1 MSTSYTSLLGLALP
15 VTNENVNTWGDLVN
29 NSVTSL
35 LDTAI
40 AGTTTLSS
48 DADVTLTTS
57 TGTSNQARQAII
69 LWTATGTATRTITAP
84 ATSKLYVVVNKTG
97 GTQSI
102 QFKASGSSSSVTIA
116 AGGKAFL
123 VFNGT
128 DFVSVSPVN
137 FSNLILD
144 AGTTATAPIKL
155 TSGANLTTATAGAF
169 EYDGAS
175 YFQTIDTTSGRGV
188 VPVSQFILGTSNS
201 GLSTVSPVIIT
212 SGSGGYR
219 LSLVTGALYE
229 YEAEVYLSKST
240 SGTLTWGFN
249 FSTTPGYMHAH
260 YVGQPTAGIS
270 SVGSATTA
278 GIINSTGTTINLPN
292 TGTLSSG
299 TDNHYRIKALI
310 STASATTMYLQVT
323 SNTGSVNIYAGSYA
337 KITRL
342 PTTSV
347 GTLT

>member
-40 AGTTTLSS
+40 AGATTLSS
-48 DADVTLTTS
+48 DADVTLSTS

-69 LWTATGTATRTITAP
+69 LWTATGTVTRTITAP

-102 QFKASGSSSSVTIA
+102 QFTASGSSSSVTIA

-128 DFVSVSPVN
+128 DFVSVSPTT
-137 FSNLILD
+137 FSNLIID
-144 AGTTATAPIKL
+144 AGTATTAPLKF
-155 TSGANLTTATAGAF
+155 TSGANLTTPVAGAV
-169 EYDGAS
+169 EYNGS
-175 YFQTIDTTSGRGV
+175 SFFQTVDTTSGRGV
-188 VPVSQFILGTSNS
+188 VPVSQFIY
-201 GLSTVSPVIIT
+201 LSSDNNYISSSYPVFPSST
-212 SGSGGYR
+212 
-219 LSLVTGALYE
+219 LSLVSGGLYE
-229 YEAEVYLSKST
+229 YEAEIYVYRIVS
-240 SGTLTWGFN
+240 SGTLTWSFI
-249 FSTTPGYMHAH
+249 FSSTPGFMHAY
-260 YVGQPTAGIS
+260 YVGHPSTGMAT
-270 SVGSATTA
+270 VGSATTA
-278 GIINSTGTTINLPN
+278 GVVNSTGTTISLPN

-299 TDNHYRIKALI
+299 TYNHYRIKALI
-310 STASATTMYLQVT
+310 SVSSATTVSLQVA
-323 SNTGSVNIYAGSYA
+323 SNAGYVSVIAGSYA

-342 PTTSV
+342 PTSSV

>member
-69 LWTATGTATRTITAP
+69 LWTATGTVTRTITAP

-102 QFKASGSSSSVTIA
+102 QFTASGSLSSVTIA

-128 DFVSVSPVN
+128 DFVSVSPTT
-137 FSNLILD
+137 FSNLIID
-144 AGTTATAPIKL
+144 AGTATTAPLKF
-155 TSGANLTTATAGAF
+155 TSGANLTTPVAGAV
-169 EYDGAS
+169 EYNGS
-175 YFQTIDTTSGRGV
+175 SFFQTVDTTSGRGV
-188 VPVSQFILGTSNS
+188 VPVSQFIY
-201 GLSTVSPVIIT
+201 LSSDNNYISSSYPVFPSST
-212 SGSGGYR
+212 
-219 LSLVTGALYE
+219 LSLVSGGLYE
-229 YEAEVYLSKST
+229 YEAEIYVYRIVS
-240 SGTLTWGFN
+240 SGTLTWSFI
-249 FSTTPGYMHAH
+249 FSSTPGFMHAH

-278 GIINSTGTTINLPN
+278 GVVNATGTTISLPN
-292 TGTLSSG
+292 TGTLSSS
-299 TDNHYRIKALI
+299 TYNHYKIKALI
-310 STASATTMYLQVT
+310 SVSSATTMNLQLQ
-323 SNTGSVNIYAGSYA
+323 SNANYVSVIAGSYA

-342 PTTSV
+342 PTSSV

>member
-69 LWTATGTATRTITAP
+69 LWTANGTVTRTITAP

-97 GTQSI
+97 STQSI
-102 QFKASGSSSSVTIA
+102 QFKASGSSSPVTIA

-128 DFVSVSPVN
+128 DFVSVSPTT

-155 TSGANLTTATAGAF
+155 TSGTNLTTAVAGAF
-169 EYDGAS
+169 EFNGS
-175 YFQTIDTTSGRGV
+175 NYFQTIDTTSGRGV
-188 VPVSQFILGTSNS
+188 ASISQFIYLGSNS
-201 GLSTVSPVIIT
+201 TGITTLYPVFPSST
-212 SGSGGYR
+212 
-219 LSLVTGALYE
+219 LSLVSGALYE
-229 YEAEVYLSKST
+229 YEAEVYLYKNSS
-240 SGTLTWGFN
+240 SGTLTWAFYYSVSPGFL
-249 FSTTPGYMHAH
+249 HA
-260 YVGQPTAGIS
+260 YYIGQQTSGLAT
-270 SVGSATTA
+270 VGSATSA
-278 GIINSTGTTINLPN
+278 GVVNSTGTTISLPI
-292 TGTLSSG
+292 TGSLTASAY
-299 TDNHYRIKALI
+299 NHYRIKALMSI
-310 STASATTMYLQVT
+310 SSATTMSLQVSCSSGT
-323 SNTGSVNIYAGSYA
+323 LDVIAGSYA

-342 PTTSV
+342 PTSSV
-347 GTLT
+347 GTFS